1 MSSSSSSPFD
11 PLLSETFT
19 SPTNIAVIKYWGKND
34 VKLNTPMNSSVSL
47 TLDQTDLH
55 TITTV
60 AASKNFKE
68 DKLWLNDNE
77 TEINSRGQVCLRE
90 IRRLAQDRIDPETGK
105 VLVNKNEWD
114 QYKVHIS
121 SVNTFPTGAGL
132 ASSAAGLCCLVKAL
146 SQLYCAKEEYP
157 GQFTAICRQG
167 SGSASRSWYGGFVR
181 WQKGEKLD
189 GTDSIAVQIADENHW
204 PEMRAVILVV
214 SDKEKDTSSTSGMET
229 SRLTSPL
236 LQYRA
241 ASVVQPRL
249 DEIEAAYLAKD
260 FETFGRITMQDS
272 NQFHATCLDTYPPI
286 FYMNDISKSI
296 IKLVHVI
303 NSKAGKVIAAYT
315 FDAGPNA
322 VIYTLEKDVELVFAV
337 MAKYFPAPGAASDYC
352 NNPDAYN
359 KIVSNSSSYLNGDFI
374 QSLNSTGRVPH
385 AGDVK
390 YMFLTKPGPGP
401 ISQPLTESLLD
412 PKTGGPIAPGPKH
425 KRLKISH

>member
-1 MSSSSSSPFD
+1 MHI
-11 PLLSETFT
+11 ETYT

-34 VKLNTPMNSSVSL
+34 VALNTPMNSSASL

-60 AASKNFKE
+60 AASKLFKE
-68 DKLWLNDNE
+68 DRLWLNDVE
-77 TEINSRGQVCLRE
+77 TVINGRGQVCLRE
-90 IRRLAQDRIDPETGK
+90 IRRLAQDRIDASTGNVVVRK
-105 VLVNKNEWD
+105 EDWD
-114 QYKVHIS
+114 QYRVHIS

-132 ASSAAGLCCLVKAL
+132 ASSAAGLCCLVRAL
-146 SQLYCAKEEYP
+146 AALYCAKEEYP

-181 WQKGEKLD
+181 WQKGEKAD

-286 FYMNDISKSI
+286 FYMNDISKAI

-303 NSKAGKVIAAYT
+303 NAKAGKVIAAYT

-322 VIYTLEKDVELVFAV
+322 VIYTLEKDVELVFAA
-337 MAKYFPAPGAASDYC
+337 MIRYFPAPGAAEDYC
-352 NNPDAYN
+352 SNPNEYN
-359 KIVSNSSSYLNGDFI
+359 RVNNSSSSSILSDDLI
-374 QSLNSTGRVPH
+374 QSLNSTGRVPN

-390 YMFLTKPGPGP
+390 YIFLTKPGPGP
-401 ISQPLTESLLD
+401 ICQPLRESLLD
-412 PKTGGPIAPGPKH
+412 PTSGLPIPPGPSH